1 MTNDPFSFA
10 NSFAK
15 SFLPTTIGFDEAFKN
30 LESVTRTI
38 QKAVPSYPPYNI
50 KKVSDNKYVIEL
62 AVAGFGKQDLE
73 MELNDGVLSIKGR
86 TSLDTLTKD
95 GVDQTYLYK
104 GIADR
109 AFTRQFTLA
118 DSVEIKN
125 AELINGMLKVW
136 LENIIPEHK
145 KPKKIDIE
153 DRAGSSS
160 TAVNDQI
167 TDSVTQG
174 AESTKQFLSEYE
186 K

>member
-1 MTNDPFSFA
+1 MTSDPFSFA

-15 SFLPTTIGFDEAFKN
+15 SFLPNTIGFDEAFKN
-30 LESVTRTI
+30 LENVTRTI

-50 KKVSDNKYVIEL
+50 KKVAENRYVLEL

-73 MELNDGVLSIKGR
+73 LELKEGVLSVKGR
-86 TSLDTLTKD
+86 TTMDTLTKD
-95 GVDQTYLYK
+95 GHDVTYLYK

-125 AELINGMLKVW
+125 AELLNGMLKVW
-136 LENIIPEHK
+136 LENIIPESK

-153 DRAGSSS
+153 DKASS
-160 TAVNDQI
+160 VNDQV
-167 TDSVTQG
+167 TDAVTQG
-174 AESTKQFLSEYE
+174 SESTRQFLSEYD

>member
-10 NSFAK
+10 K
-15 SFLPTTIGFDEAFKN
+15 TLLPASVGFDDMFKN
-30 LESVTRTI
+30 LEHVTRTV
-38 QKAVPSYPPYNI
+38 QKSMSSYPPYNI
-50 KKVSDNKYVIEL
+50 KKVAENRYVIEL

-73 MELNDGVLSIKGR
+73 LELKDGILSVKGR
-86 TSLDTLTKD
+86 TSLDALNKALD
-95 GVDQTYLYK
+95 GTDVSYLYK

-118 DSVEIKN
+118 DTVEIKN

-153 DRAGSSS
+153 DKAADAS
-160 TAVNDQI
+160 AP
-167 TDSVTQG
+167 
-174 AESTKQFLSEYE
+174 STKQFLTEYE